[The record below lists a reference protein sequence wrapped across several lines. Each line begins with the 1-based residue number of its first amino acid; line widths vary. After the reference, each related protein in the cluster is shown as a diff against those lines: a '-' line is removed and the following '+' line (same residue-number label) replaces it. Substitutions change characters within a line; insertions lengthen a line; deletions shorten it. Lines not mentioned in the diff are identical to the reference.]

1 MRVLIVDDSPI
12 SRELVRDILE
22 PNGYEVFEAE
32 DGVAALRKIEETQ
45 PHVVL
50 LDIEMPGLDGYEVI
64 RRLRRDPRFATL
76 RVAAFTAHAMS
87 DDREKAL
94 AAGFDDYISKPIRP
108 AVLRTLITRL
118 APSPV

>member
-1 MRVLIVDDSPI
+1 MRVLIVDDSPV

-22 PNGYEVFEAE
+22 PNGHEVFEAP
-32 DGVAALRKIEETQ
+32 DGAAALRKIEETR

-50 LDIEMPGLDGYEVI
+50 MDIEMPEFDGYEVI
-64 RRLRRDPRFATL
+64 RRLRKDPRFAAL

-94 AAGFDDYISKPIRP
+94 AAGFDDHITKPVRP
-108 AVLRTLITRL
+108 AVLRTLIARL

>member
-1 MRVLIVDDSPI
+1 MRVLIVDDSPV

-22 PNGYEVFEAE
+22 PNGHEILEAA
-32 DGVAALRKIEETQ
+32 DGVSALRRIEETR

-50 LDIEMPGLDGYEVI
+50 LDIEMPGLDGYKVI
-64 RRLRRDPRFATL
+64 RRLRSDPRFADL

-94 AAGFDDYISKPIRP
+94 AAGFDDYITKPVRP
-108 AVLRTLITRL
+108 AVLRMLIARL
-118 APSPV
+118 GPSSI

>member
-22 PNGYEVFEAE
+22 PSGYEVFEAE

-64 RRLRRDPRFATL
+64 RRLRQDSRFATL
-76 RVAAFTAHAMS
+76 RVAAFTAHAMT
-87 DDREKAL
+87 DEREKAL

-118 APSPV
+118 TPSPV